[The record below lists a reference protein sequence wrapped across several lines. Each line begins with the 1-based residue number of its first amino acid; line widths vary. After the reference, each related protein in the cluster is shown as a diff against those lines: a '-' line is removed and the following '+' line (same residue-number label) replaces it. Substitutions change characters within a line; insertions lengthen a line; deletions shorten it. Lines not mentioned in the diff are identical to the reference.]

1 MNYEPLIAG
10 VLLPISTFINIQ
22 SITVPVW
29 QYGPAVS
36 VLKSGRS
43 TGDEPFIVWIFANA
57 SLFCGI
63 IANIALFSR
72 MLEKKIKGNE
82 IFVS

>member
-29 QYGPAVS
+29 QYGSNSISA
-36 VLKSGRS
+36 GR
-43 TGDEPFIVWIFANA
+43 TGGDKPYIVWIFANA

-63 IANIALFSR
+63 IANIALFTR
-72 MLEKKIKGNE
+72 MLEKKIKG
-82 IFVS
+82 IILHDIL